1 MIIASFPSSGLG
13 AVPAAKFVDK
23 VLWYPGRNIVVGLS
37 AIEAYQSQL
46 KTNKLRSTGDQ
57 INKS

>member
-46 KTNKLRSTGDQ
+46 KTNKLKSTDR
-57 INKS
+57 